1 MATPGRVEIDTGAL
15 SAFTGDVTTAG
26 NGVAQAVDNLS
37 ASVRK
42 ARDGW
47 QGASNDEFDAACT
60 KILALLT
67 KGRENLVQLGVTNL
81 TQHVE
86 DSNKA
91 ETDMTSAM
99 ADLAG
104 QLRMPL

>member
-1 MATPGRVEIDTGAL
+1 MAAGRVEIDTGVL
-15 SAFTGDVTTAG
+15 SEFTGDVTTAG
-26 NGVAQAVDNLS
+26 NEVAQAVDNLS

-47 QGASNDEFDAACT
+47 QGASNDEFDATCN

-81 TQHVE
+81 TQHIE

-91 ETDMTSAM
+91 ETEMTTAM
-99 ADLAG
+99 ADLG
-104 QLRMPL
+104 SQLRMPL